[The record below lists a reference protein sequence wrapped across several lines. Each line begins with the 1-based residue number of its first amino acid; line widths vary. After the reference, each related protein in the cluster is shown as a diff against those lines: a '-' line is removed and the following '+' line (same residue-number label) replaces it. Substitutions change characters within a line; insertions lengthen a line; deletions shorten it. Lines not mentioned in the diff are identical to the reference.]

1 MKYEELCLYLSNP
14 RFERYFIASNLN
26 EKRAILIYKENLK
39 VAQSFY
45 PLISFFEVVLR
56 NKLNHE
62 LSNYFSDSNWI
73 INQKSKMMSDPA
85 LTYFDKKKQI
95 FIANDFLKK
104 SIEKSEKRLNRLKLP
119 MTCNHIIAD
128 MSFGF
133 WTELYEI
140 QHYKILKGRPI
151 KIFENLP
158 ADIGRKEVSDRLNKI
173 RILRNRISHNEPLC
187 FNSTSLDFSGIQ
199 TNYLILQELFLW
211 LNPEL
216 LNWMK
221 DLNQIHQ
228 VIAKA
233 KLI

>member
-1 MKYEELCLYLSNP
+1 MKYEDLCLYLSSP
-14 RFERYFIASNLN
+14 RFERYFIASNFN

-56 NKLNHE
+56 NKLNYE
-62 LSNYFSDSNWI
+62 LSNYFSDSEWI
-73 INQKSKMMSDPA
+73 INQKTIMMSDPS
-85 LTYFDKKKQI
+85 LSHFDKKKQI
-95 FIANDFLKK
+95 FITNDFLKN
-104 SIEKSEKRLNRLKLP
+104 SIEKSEKRLRRLKLP
-119 MTCNHIIAD
+119 VTCNHIIAD
-128 MSFGF
+128 TSFGF
-133 WTELYEI
+133 WTELFEI

-158 ADIGRKEVSDRLNKI
+158 AGIGRKEVSDRLNKI

-187 FNSTSLDFSGIQ
+187 FKSSSLDFSGIQ
-199 TNYLILQELFLW
+199 TNYLILQELLLW

-216 LNWMK
+216 LNWIM
-221 DLNQIHQ
+221 DLNQIHH

-233 KLI
+233 KQI

>member
-14 RFERYFIASNLN
+14 RFERYFIASNSN

-151 KIFENLP
+151 KIFEILP

>member
-14 RFERYFIASNLN
+14 RFERYFIASNFN

-62 LSNYFSDSNWI
+62 LSNYFSDSEWI
-73 INQKSKMMSDPA
+73 INQKTKMMSDSS
-85 LTYFDKKKQI
+85 LSHFDKKKQI
-95 FIANDFLKK
+95 FITNDFLKN
-104 SIEKSEKRLNRLKLP
+104 SIEKSEKRLRRLKLP
-119 MTCNHIIAD
+119 VTCNHIIAD
-128 MSFGF
+128 TSFGF

-158 ADIGRKEVSDRLNKI
+158 AGIGRKEVSDRLNKI

-187 FNSTSLDFSGIQ
+187 FKSSSLDFSGIQ
-199 TNYLILQELFLW
+199 TNYLILQELLLW

-216 LNWMK
+216 LNWIM

-228 VIAKA
+228 VISKA
-233 KLI
+233 KQI

>member
-95 FIANDFLKK
+95 FIANDFFPQVYLWDLYFCYTIRVLRTDL
-104 SIEKSEKRLNRLKLP
+104 SLHLYPQILFRCLLFESWRLGHRR
-119 MTCNHIIAD
+119 T
-128 MSFGF
+128 
-133 WTELYEI
+133 
-140 QHYKILKGRPI
+140 
-151 KIFENLP
+151 
-158 ADIGRKEVSDRLNKI
+158 
-173 RILRNRISHNEPLC
+173 
-187 FNSTSLDFSGIQ
+187 
-199 TNYLILQELFLW
+199 
-211 LNPEL
+211 
-216 LNWMK
+216 
-221 DLNQIHQ
+221 
-228 VIAKA
+228 
-233 KLI
+233 